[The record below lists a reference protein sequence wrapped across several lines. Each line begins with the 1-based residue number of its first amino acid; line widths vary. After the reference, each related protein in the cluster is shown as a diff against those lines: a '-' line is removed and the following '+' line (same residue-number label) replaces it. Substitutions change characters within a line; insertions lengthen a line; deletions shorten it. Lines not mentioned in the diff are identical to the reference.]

1 MKRETAKNEE
11 LKDED
16 ARLVKVS
23 KEYDS
28 MEQYTQQQVMYA
40 QSEVS
45 KMKDEKETANNE
57 QAQLKT
63 AAANYQAQAKADL
76 QALEQALGDSKRKNV
91 ESAHQNSAT
100 DFKDCFGGA
109 LFFFYFFQV
118 CSFLNRF
125 FRIFLQ

>member
-45 KMKDEKETANNE
+45 KMKDEKETASNE
-57 QAQLKT
+57 QA
-63 AAANYQAQAKADL
+63 AR
-76 QALEQALGDSKRKNV
+76 ALG
-91 ESAHQNSAT
+91 QN
-100 DFKDCFGGA
+100 
-109 LFFFYFFQV
+109 
-118 CSFLNRF
+118 
-125 FRIFLQ
+125 